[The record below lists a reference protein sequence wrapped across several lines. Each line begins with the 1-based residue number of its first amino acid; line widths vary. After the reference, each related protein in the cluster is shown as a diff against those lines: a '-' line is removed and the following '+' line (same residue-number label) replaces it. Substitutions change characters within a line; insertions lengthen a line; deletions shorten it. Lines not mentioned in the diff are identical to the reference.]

1 MLAVL
6 FQISSSEFLASSSE
20 VAGEIFNDLM
30 PIVMIFAG
38 ILLLLGIVSFFIPFF
53 RQRSKPKISLPKD
66 WFERE
71 EREYRK
77 VQEMIKRK
85 DVKAMEEW
93 LEKWRKGEISW

>member
-1 MLAVL
+1 MLGVL
-6 FQISSSEFLASSSE
+6 FQISSSDFLASSSE

-30 PIVMIFAG
+30 PIVMIFSG
-38 ILLLLGIVSFFIPFF
+38 ILIVLAIVSFFIPVFGK
-53 RQRSKPKISLPKD
+53 RSKISLPKD
-66 WFERE
+66 WFKRE

-85 DVKAMEEW
+85 DVKGLEEW

>member
-1 MLAVL
+1 MLATL

-20 VAGEIFNDLM
+20 VAGQIFNDLM
-30 PIVMIFAG
+30 PIVMILAG
-38 ILLLLGIVSFFIPFF
+38 ILLLLGIVSFFIPVFGK
-53 RQRSKPKISLPKD
+53 RSSLKS

-85 DVKAMEEW
+85 DVKGLEEW